1 VVVRG
6 PAPGG
11 LRAKDVAQAI
21 GLPLAGSL
29 RPEPRLAA
37 GLERGEPPARD
48 GEGPLA
54 ALCQRILDELGA
66 AVPRSVA

>member
-1 VVVRG
+1 VVRG

-21 GLPLAGSL
+21 GIPLAGSL

-48 GEGPLA
+48 GCGPLA

-66 AVPRSVA
+66 ETSRRVA